1 MRRGFALPG
10 LALALVVIACG
21 GGNSHAPVPGA
32 ERLPMAATARPS
44 ERNLAPVVSIG
55 VPGVI
60 HAGLDV
66 EFTVL
71 GRDPDD
77 SELVAAI
84 DFGDG
89 SPRRVTGGDTIA
101 ASYRHLYARPGAYT
115 VVASLTDPRGATSVV
130 EREVDV
136 LPRKV
141 LFVQGYGSE
150 SRCPDG
156 GGFASRVAAW
166 APALLEGELVP
177 VAGPGD
183 LVYASYSGRWC
194 DGGDGTNGAF
204 ADYNSDDTCNGID
217 SAGGIAERL
226 RAQVEALAPARVT
239 VIGHSMGGLAAAWLV
254 GSDPDWARRHIA
266 SVVTFDSPLA
276 GVPTLNM
283 AVLRIGGECGFGS
296 DANDDLSDRNQ
307 AILAV
312 VAGAGGIVPFY
323 NLDATDREGVL
334 FIDLRQPVPSDRT
347 HLAGEVLHW
356 QLATTHN
363 GIWNQAPGDASLG
376 PVVRAVVGCAIALLP
391 GRDCLIE

>member
-1 MRRGFALPG
+1 MP
-10 LALALVVIACG
+10 
-21 GGNSHAPVPGA
+21 PD
-32 ERLPMAATARPS
+32 ERLAVPASQLAP

-55 VPGVI
+55 SPGAI
-60 HAGLDV
+60 HAGLAA

-77 SELVAAI
+77 GALLATL

-89 SPRRVTGGDTIA
+89 SPRRVVGGDTIA
-101 ASYRHLYARPGAYT
+101 ATYTHTYERPGAYT
-115 VVASLTDPRGATSVV
+115 VIASLTDPRGATSVV
-130 EREVDV
+130 ERPVEVM
-136 LPRKV
+136 PRKV

-156 GGFASRVAAW
+156 GGFASRVATW
-166 APALLEGELVP
+166 APALLDGDVVP
-177 VAGPGD
+177 IAGPGD
-183 LVYASYSGRWC
+183 LLYASYSGRWC

-204 ADYNSDDTCNGID
+204 ADYGSDDTCNGVD
-217 SAGGIAERL
+217 SPGGIAGRL
-226 RAQVEALAPARVT
+226 RAQVDALAPARVT
-239 VIGHSMGGLAAAWLV
+239 IIGHSMGGLAAAWLV
-254 GSDPDWARRHIA
+254 GSDPAWARRHIA

-283 AVLRIGGECGFGS
+283 AVLRIAGDCGFGS

-307 AILAV
+307 AIIAAV
-312 VAGAGGIVPFY
+312 SGAGAVVPFY

-347 HLAGEVLHW
+347 HIAGEVLHW

-363 GIWNQAPGDASLG
+363 GIWNHAPADETLG
-376 PVVRAVVGCAIALLP
+376 PVVRTVVGCAIALLP
-391 GRDCLIE
+391 GRDCHIE